1 MSYTRRG
8 FLKLA
13 GVSAL
18 CLSLSQFGFNLG
30 EAQAYAGSLK
40 IEGAKE
46 VITICPFC
54 AVCCQVIAYVRD
66 GKLVS
71 TEGDPDFPVNGRSP
85 VLHVHEPA
93 PPHQAFVPGALQ

>member
-54 AVCCQVIAYVRD
+54 AVCC
-66 GKLVS
+66 
-71 TEGDPDFPVNGRSP
+71 
-85 VLHVHEPA
+85 
-93 PPHQAFVPGALQ
+93 

>member
-54 AVCCQVIAYVRD
+54 AV
-66 GKLVS
+66 
-71 TEGDPDFPVNGRSP
+71 
-85 VLHVHEPA
+85 
-93 PPHQAFVPGALQ
+93 